1 MLDARRHPRTPE
13 RFLVQISGV
22 HDPHVVGELASVENI
37 SSHGVRVATERSW
50 EAGSHVELKSPTGN
64 TWARARVVYCLPHS
78 PKGFAVG
85 LDFLTPTSEWA
96 TRSELLATKQRK

>member
-13 RFLVQISGV
+13 QFLVLIFAV
-22 HDPHVVGELASVENI
+22 HAPHVGELASVENV

-50 EAGSHVELKSPTGN
+50 EADSHVGLKSPTGN

-78 PKGFAVG
+78 RSEEH
-85 LDFLTPTSEWA
+85 TSELQSHSDLVC
-96 TRSELLATKQRK
+96 RLLLEKK

>member
-13 RFLVQISGV
+13 QFLVQIFAV
-22 HDPHVVGELASVENI
+22 HAPHVGELASVENV

-50 EAGSHVELKSPTGN
+50 EADSHVGLKSPTGN

-85 LDFLTPTSEWA
+85 LDFLTQTSEWD

>member
-13 RFLVQISGV
+13 QFLVQIFAV
-22 HDPHVVGELASVENI
+22 HDPHVGELASVENI

-85 LDFLTPTSEWA
+85 LDFLTQTSEWD
-96 TRSELLATKQRK
+96 TRSELLATKQRN

>member
-1 MLDARRHPRTPE
+1 MLDARRQPRTPE
-13 RFLVQISGV
+13 QFLVQIFAV
-22 HDPHVVGELASVENI
+22 HDPHVGELASVDDI

-85 LDFLTPTSEWA
+85 LDFLTQTSEWD
-96 TRSELLATKQRK
+96 TRSELLAAKQRK

>member
-13 RFLVQISGV
+13 QFLVQIFAV
-22 HDPHVVGELASVENI
+22 HALYVGELASVENI
-37 SSHGVRVATERSW
+37 SSHGMRVATERSW
-50 EAGSHVELKSPTGN
+50 EVGSHVELKSPTGN

-85 LDFLTPTSEWA
+85 LDFVTQTSEWD
-96 TRSELLATKQRK
+96 TRSELLPTEQRK